1 MRRLAFAL
9 VVVFAASA
17 CSRER
22 ANGNEAP
29 RDIILITI
37 DTLRADSLGYAGN
50 TRVKTPAI
58 DALAAKG
65 TVFTR
70 AHAHNVVTLP
80 SHANILTGLLPWQ
93 HGIRDNAGFTLNS
106 STTALADML
115 RTSGFATGAFV
126 SAFPLDRKFGLTK
139 GFDEYDDRYPSP
151 LHALDFAVQERSGTE
166 TLTAARSWWQQ
177 NEGKRRFLWV
187 HMYEPHAPYVP
198 PPRFRD
204 EYHDNLYL
212 GEVAAV
218 DSMIG
223 EFLPPLLQAAPR
235 TMVVLTADHGES
247 LGDHGELTHG
257 LFAYEPTL
265 HVPLIVV
272 DPDRPH
278 QVDERSVGHID
289 IAPTIAARAG
299 LTASPDW
306 KGRSLFD
313 AGERGHT
320 YFESLSASINRGWA
334 PLVGVISNGKKLI
347 ELPIPELYDLIADPG
362 EKTNRYAEDRRS
374 TFALRKILEEG
385 APSRAVGQRQPV
397 SAEEQSKLLALGYVS
412 GAAAKKVYTAA
423 DDPKHLIDLDNMLHH
438 AIAAY
443 QRGDLAGALALS
455 KKLVDRR
462 PDMTIGQEMYAFFLG
477 ENARPDDAIAVLQR
491 NVEAGR
497 AGEAT
502 KIRLGLMLSE
512 AGRAREAIAIL
523 EPLSKSDDPAI
534 LNAYGIALADT
545 GNVQAAVEQFQR
557 VLNKDPE
564 EPRAFQ
570 NLGIVALRAGQVP
583 RASEYLQKALSLD
596 PNLPMALNAMGVVR
610 ARSGDPNGAI
620 ENWSKAVKLDA
631 TQFDALYNLGLVAAN
646 VRRYDVARDAL
657 TNYLERAPA
666 AKYSRERSRARQ
678 ILASLPEK

>member
-1 MRRLAFAL
+1 MRRIAILTLLIAT
-9 VVVFAASA
+9 A

-22 ANGNEAP
+22 ATTKEAP
-29 RDIILITI
+29 QDIILITV

-58 DALAAKG
+58 DALAARG

-93 HGIRDNAGFTLNS
+93 HGIRDNAGFTLPA
-106 STTALADML
+106 TTPTLADML
-115 RTSGFATGAFV
+115 RASGFATGAFV

-151 LHALDFAVQERSGTE
+151 LNALDFAVQERSGTD
-166 TLTAARSWWQQ
+166 TLNAARSWWQQ

-187 HMYEPHAPYVP
+187 HLYEPHAPYAP
-198 PPRFRD
+198 PPAFRD
-204 EYHDNLYL
+204 EYRDHLYL

-218 DSMIG
+218 DAMIG
-223 EFLPPLLQAAPR
+223 EFLPPILQASPR

-247 LGDHGELTHG
+247 LGEHGELTHG

-265 HVPLIVV
+265 RVPLIVL
-272 DPDRPH
+272 DPGRAH
-278 QVDERSVGHID
+278 QVDDAAVGHID

-299 LTASPDW
+299 LAAVPEW

-313 AGERGHT
+313 AGERSHT
-320 YFESLSASINRGWA
+320 YFEALSASINRGWA

-347 ELPIPELYDLIADPG
+347 ELPIPELYDLVADPG

-374 TFALRKILEEG
+374 TFALRKVLEEG
-385 APSRAVGQRQPV
+385 APSRAVGERQQV

-412 GAAAKKVYTAA
+412 GAAAKKEYTAA
-423 DDPKHLIDLDNMLHH
+423 DDPKNLIELDNMLHH
-438 AIAAY
+438 AIASY
-443 QRGDLAGALALS
+443 QRGDLPRALELA
-455 KKLVDRR
+455 KKLVAQR
-462 PDMTIGQEMYAFFLG
+462 PEMSMAQELYAFFLG
-477 ENARPDDAIAVLQR
+477 QNARPDDAIEVLER

-497 AGEAT
+497 GSEAM

-512 AGRAREAIAIL
+512 AGRAREAIAVL
-523 EPLSKSDDPAI
+523 EPLSKTDDPAV

-545 GNVQAAVEQFQR
+545 GNLQGAIDQFQR
-557 VLNKDPE
+557 VLSKDPE

-570 NLGIVALRAGQVP
+570 NLGIVALRAGQLP

-610 ARSGDPNGAI
+610 ARSGDSNGAI
-620 ENWSKAVKLDA
+620 EHWSKAAKIDPN
-631 TQFDALYNLGLVAAN
+631 QFDALYNLGLVAAN
-646 VRRYDVARDAL
+646 VRRFDVARDAL
-657 TNYLERAPA
+657 TKYLDRAPA
-666 AKYSRERSRARQ
+666 AKYRDERSRARQ
-678 ILASLPEK
+678 LLASLPEK